1 MARAPAASQ
10 PSKPHLGTIRDDCVM
25 QLAARLIGLL
35 AAIVVTAWFAL
46 NIHQA
51 HDVAHATSV
60 IQASHTLTVTQAR
73 AIDSWL
79 DSARTLNPDKELDI
93 LRARAAIGVGRV
105 RLAQRILE
113 RVVRAEPYNL
123 EGWIW
128 LAGAALGDPP
138 VAHRAVAQIDK
149 LDPDAH
155 LQ

>member
-1 MARAPAASQ
+1 
-10 PSKPHLGTIRDDCVM
+10 M

-35 AAIVVTAWFAL
+35 VAVVVIAWFAL
-46 NIHQA
+46 GVHQA
-51 HDVAHATSV
+51 HEIAHATSV
-60 IQASHTLTVTQAR
+60 VEASRTLTPAQAR
-73 AIDSWL
+73 AVDGWL
-79 DSARTLNPDKELDI
+79 DSARTLNPDKEVDI

-128 LAGAALGDPP
+128 LAGAALGNPP
-138 VAHRAVAQIDK
+138 VAHRAVAQIDR

>member
-1 MARAPAASQ
+1 
-10 PSKPHLGTIRDDCVM
+10 M

-35 AAIVVTAWFAL
+35 VAIVVTAWFAL
-46 NIHQA
+46 SIHEARNI
-51 HDVAHATSV
+51 AHATSV
-60 IQASHTLTVTQAR
+60 IQASRALTVTQAR
-73 AIDSWL
+73 AIDGWL

-105 RLAQRILE
+105 GLAQRILE

-128 LAGAALGDPP
+128 LAGAALGNPP
-138 VAHRAVAQIDK
+138 VARRAVAQIDK

>member
-1 MARAPAASQ
+1 M
-10 PSKPHLGTIRDDCVM
+10 L
-25 QLAARLIGLL
+25 LATRLIGLL
-35 AAIVVTAWFAL
+35 VAIVVTAWFAL
-46 NIHQA
+46 GIHQT
-51 HDVAHATSV
+51 HEVAHATSA
-60 IQASHTLTVTQAR
+60 IQASRTLTVTKAR

-79 DSARTLNPDKELDI
+79 GSARTLNPDSELDI
-93 LRARAAIGVGRV
+93 LRARAAIEVGRV

-128 LAGAALGDPP
+128 LAGAALGNPP